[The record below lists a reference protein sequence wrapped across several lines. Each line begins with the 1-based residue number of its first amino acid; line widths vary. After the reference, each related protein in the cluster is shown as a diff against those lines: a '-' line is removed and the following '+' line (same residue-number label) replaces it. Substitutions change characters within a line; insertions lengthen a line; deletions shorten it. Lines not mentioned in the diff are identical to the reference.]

1 MLPTAVPCRGAPL
14 LLPAPIDYV
23 LFEQLLPPQVFATTT
38 TTQPCLNATRHRQ
51 LLVLI
56 LPMALKYLLFDAVL
70 ALVVLVAHL
79 RSNFRALSADRP
91 QC

>member
-14 LLPAPIDYV
+14 ILPAPIDYV

-38 TTQPCLNATRHRQ
+38 QPCRIATRHRQ

-56 LPMALKYLLFDAVL
+56 LLVTLKYLLFDAIL
-70 ALVVLVAHL
+70 ASVVLVEHL
-79 RSNFRALSADRP
+79 RSDFRALSADRP